1 MALPRG
7 KLGAKFRAG
16 TTSVSGPATAS
27 RGSLL
32 TLFVREDPRRA
43 HLVLLLAVVVLDGV
57 VPQGVGLRGAARHR
71 VDPAAEAHGEV
82 AVVVRAVVARALG
95 DLRATSTRAPG
106 ATPSMIR
113 TVRRTLEIFPACRL
127 PVALLLRTQV
137 TLSSSRKRPG
147 IATGRIQLDAPCG
160 PAMGLRHEAAGK
172 AAGVLAP
179 AQRNEKTPRIP
190 GEAARRCHT
199 PALLCLLLV
208 S

>member
-147 IATGRIQLDAPCG
+147 IATGRIQL
-160 PAMGLRHEAAGK
+160 GLRHEAAGK